1 MSGRPAD
8 RDARRDAA
16 FAQLFEAH
24 WGAVRHHIE
33 GVVAEDAEVAQL
45 VSEVFLWA
53 WARADTERPIGRIAL
68 LRATD
73 RLLRRRAGRISMRRT
88 AIDAVLSRMT
98 GDDEQPGLLGRAEVV
113 RALGVLA
120 PRERRIIM
128 LTHWDGLAAGEIAQ
142 LLRMSEFRVR
152 RMRDRARD
160 RLRTELGL
168 EGAARGED

>member
-1 MSGRPAD
+1 MSGRSVD

-16 FAQLFEAH
+16 FAQLFDEH

-33 GVVAEDAEVAQL
+33 CVVAEDERVAQL

-53 WARADTERPIGRIAL
+53 WSRVDRAQPIGRIAL
-68 LRATD
+68 LRAAD
-73 RLLRRRAGRISMRRT
+73 RLLRHGGVRGSVRRA
-88 AIDAVLSRMT
+88 AVDAVHARIT
-98 GDDEQPGLLGRAEVV
+98 GVDELPGRLGRAEVV

-128 LTHWDGLAAGEIAQ
+128 LTHWDGLTVGEIAQ
-142 LLRMSEFRVR
+142 LMRTSEFRVR

-160 RLRTELGL
+160 RLRAELGL
-168 EGAARGED
+168 EGVTHGDA